1 MAYDVTTDSYNSAYC
16 ILAVLSISDNST
28 IIGHTLSLDIWD
40 VMSTEMSGQLSLQS
54 LRDR

>member
-28 IIGHTLSLDIWD
+28 IIGHTLSLDI
-40 VMSTEMSGQLSLQS
+40 
-54 LRDR
+54 